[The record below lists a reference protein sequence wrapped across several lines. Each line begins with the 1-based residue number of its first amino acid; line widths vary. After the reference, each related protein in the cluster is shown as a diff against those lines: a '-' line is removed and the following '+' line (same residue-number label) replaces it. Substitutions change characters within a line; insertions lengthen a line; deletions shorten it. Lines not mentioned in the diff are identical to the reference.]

1 VRSRARQLS
10 AVSAPR
16 LDIAENTE
24 RTRHPPRT
32 YWSSSSSG
40 GMGLFRAGRSVPG
53 RSQIATVSTPC
64 SATYIAEI
72 DMQGPPRQLVDQN
85 ITPVPIAQTDN
96 MAHEA
101 LSSVLT
107 RHSRLRS
114 QLTSDAHRPRKVG
127 SSPDPNLGRRALL
140 PQHVSQIRCPVR
152 TPLGQTYIDSSGS
165 TLLSTALL

>member
-1 VRSRARQLS
+1 
-10 AVSAPR
+10 
-16 LDIAENTE
+16 
-24 RTRHPPRT
+24 
-32 YWSSSSSG
+32 
-40 GMGLFRAGRSVPG
+40 
-53 RSQIATVSTPC
+53 
-64 SATYIAEI
+64 
-72 DMQGPPRQLVDQN
+72 MQGPPRQLVDQN

-140 PQHVSQIRCPVR
+140 PQHVSQIRCP
-152 TPLGQTYIDSSGS
+152 ISIN
-165 TLLSTALL
+165 LSLDLH